1 MGYVYVIGAMLGK
14 AQQLVVAYLWAM
26 AQRLGIDSRVE
37 TAAFQIDHLY
47 EEALQTVG
55 KTFGINPK
63 PRYATERAQLGLST
77 ILAAFVVVIAAF
89 VVLIVVDTFDGAVG
103 TPSSSSLSSAQG
115 DILSGFGSMIS
126 LIEPLLLIAIGVVII
141 GLIRRVQS

>member
-1 MGYVYVIGAMLGK
+1 MSISDKLTAWVLALAAMFGLESTVVTEAMRRQGAT
-14 AQQLVVAYLWAM
+14 
-26 AQRLGIDSRVE
+26 D
-37 TAAFQIDHLY
+37 
-47 EEALQTVG
+47 
-55 KTFGINPK
+55 
-63 PRYATERAQLGLST
+63 RAQLGLST